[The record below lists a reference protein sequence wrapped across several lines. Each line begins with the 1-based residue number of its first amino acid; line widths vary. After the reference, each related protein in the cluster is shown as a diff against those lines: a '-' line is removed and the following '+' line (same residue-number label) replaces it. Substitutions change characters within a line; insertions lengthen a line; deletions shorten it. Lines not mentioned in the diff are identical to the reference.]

1 MDSGEKGA
9 QDRVQQGP
17 AWEQGPETTCSGV
30 PEQPQTVQQD
40 KPMHCRPGQE
50 EWGWSARRAQG
61 TTALVSQAHKLA
73 PGHNQNPLKGFKWGS
88 NMGWFVDLAS
98 GFEAVVLGGS
108 SVQWFTFCAV

>member
-40 KPMHCRPGQE
+40 KPMHCRPGAGGVRLE
-50 EWGWSARRAQG
+50 CPQG
-61 TTALVSQAHKLA
+61 
-73 PGHNQNPLKGFKWGS
+73 PGHHSPGESGPQVGS
-88 NMGWFVDLAS
+88 WAQSESIKRFQVREQHGLICGLGIWF
-98 GFEAVVLGGS
+98 
-108 SVQWFTFCAV
+108 